1 MDQVRQPAVAGSFY
15 PANATILSGEVS
27 RLLDAARS
35 RAEIVTD
42 SPKVLIV
49 PHAGYIYSGSTA
61 ALAYAQLS
69 AVRDSVRRVVLLGPV
84 HRVPVR
90 GLALA
95 GATAFATPL
104 GEIEL
109 DADATRLLADLPQ
122 VVVSAAAH
130 AREHSMEVQL
140 PFLQTVL
147 GKFKLVPLAVG
158 DATPAEVAEV
168 LETLWGGPE
177 TLIVISSDLSHF
189 LPYRDAQAIDQETAR
204 RIISLSGPITHDQAC
219 GGTPINGLLLAA
231 KKRHLR
237 PHLLGLCNS
246 GDTAGDRGRVVGY
259 AAFAFT
265 QAPMPSTNA
274 GQTLLPIARA
284 SIARALGQ
292 PYASDESAPWL
303 MEPGACFI
311 TLTQKGQ
318 LRGCIGSLEARRSLI
333 ADVKGNAVA
342 AAFHDPRFSPLER
355 HELDH
360 TRIEI
365 SLLSPMLPMTF
376 SSEADALSQLKPGVD
391 GVVFEYGSR
400 RSTFLP
406 QVWEQLP
413 DAAEFIAHLK
423 HKAGVPPAFWAEE
436 IRLLR
441 YSVSKWREA
450 SPTPRSEA
458 TPSSQGA

>member
-1 MDQVRQPAVAGSFY
+1 MDPVRQPAVAGSFY

-35 RAEIVTD
+35 RAEIVTN

-61 ALAYAQLS
+61 ALAYTQLS

-140 PFLQTVL
+140 PFLQTAL

-231 KKRHLR
+231 KKHHLR

-265 QAPMPSTNA
+265 EDPH
-274 GQTLLPIARA
+274 
-284 SIARALGQ
+284 
-292 PYASDESAPWL
+292 
-303 MEPGACFI
+303 
-311 TLTQKGQ
+311 
-318 LRGCIGSLEARRSLI
+318 
-333 ADVKGNAVA
+333 AV
-342 AAFHDPRFSPLER
+342 H
-355 HELDH
+355 
-360 TRIEI
+360 
-365 SLLSPMLPMTF
+365 
-376 SSEADALSQLKPGVD
+376 
-391 GVVFEYGSR
+391 
-400 RSTFLP
+400 
-406 QVWEQLP
+406 
-413 DAAEFIAHLK
+413 
-423 HKAGVPPAFWAEE
+423 
-436 IRLLR
+436 
-441 YSVSKWREA
+441 
-450 SPTPRSEA
+450 
-458 TPSSQGA
+458 